1 MEDKNKSIF
10 PYINIAALFSF
21 AMGLLYLYADT
32 YKAGYLEEFLLSR
45 NLFSESFVQTV
56 VEGFWF
62 LVHAYKDNFKSI
74 MVFFAFYF
82 GIFGF
87 FWIAFWVLQKK
98 RTFKVLLSLEV
109 LLFFSICIGLAFSL
123 FCNYALKEG
132 SKSAK
137 QLKNQINTESKLKG
151 EGGVLKKTIIFYHGE
166 VNSKSKKIIG
176 YIIADSPNGIGIYAE
191 GKVLFIPMAQVIQIS
206 YPSK

>member
-1 MEDKNKSIF
+1 
-10 PYINIAALFSF
+10 
-21 AMGLLYLYADT
+21 
-32 YKAGYLEEFLLSR
+32 
-45 NLFSESFVQTV
+45 
-56 VEGFWF
+56 
-62 LVHAYKDNFKSI
+62 
-74 MVFFAFYF
+74 
-82 GIFGF
+82 
-87 FWIAFWVLQKK
+87 
-98 RTFKVLLSLEV
+98 
-109 LLFFSICIGLAFSL
+109 
-123 FCNYALKEG
+123 LKEG